1 MKYKLTEKCY
11 KKDLKIPKGYRLI
24 EDYEL
29 LKLLREDKK
38 IKKLLND
45 GWIWCNTYLGCRAAS
60 LLYGSGGSFLIDGY
74 GNLGS
79 SGGCSRGVLV
89 ETTKFVDIGR

>member
-1 MKYKLTEKCY
+1 MKYKLTEEYY

-45 GWIWCNTYLGCRAAS
+45 GWIWCNTYLGCGAAS
-60 LLYGSGGSFLIDGY
+60 LYYGSGSFRIGG
-74 GNLGS
+74 GNYLDGS
-79 SGGCSRGVLV
+79 SGCSRGVLI
-89 ETTKFVDIGR
+89 KK

>member
-45 GWIWCNTYLGCRAAS
+45 GWIWCNTYLGCGAAS
-60 LLYGSGGSFLIDGY
+60 LNYYDVSFRIVGY
-74 GNLGS
+74 YILDYS
-79 SGGCSRGVLV
+79 DGCSRGVLI
-89 ETTKFVDIGR
+89 KK